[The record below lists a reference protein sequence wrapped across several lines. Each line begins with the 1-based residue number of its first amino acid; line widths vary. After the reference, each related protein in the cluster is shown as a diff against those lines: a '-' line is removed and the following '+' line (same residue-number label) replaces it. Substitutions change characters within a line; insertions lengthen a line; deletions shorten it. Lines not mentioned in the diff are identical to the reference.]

1 MSLAGF
7 ELGLFYFF
15 AALCLGSALVVVGQ
29 RNPLYSAFGLIVTL
43 CSLSAIFGL
52 LGSPFIAALQVIV
65 YAGAIMV
72 LFLFVVMLL
81 NRKGETPLLTPGAA
95 KGFGFLFAL
104 IVFVELIWTAV
115 QPASEGHSMPE
126 AVPLPADF
134 GSPAALGRVLYTVW
148 LYPFEITSI
157 LLLVAVV
164 GAVVLAKRKF
174 F

>member
-1 MSLAGF
+1 MLEGLLFGMFAGVAIGCA
-7 ELGLFYFF
+7 LG
-15 AALCLGSALVVVGQ
+15 VVFH
-29 RNPLYSAFGLIVTL
+29 RNPVHCALLLVGVLLA
-43 CSLSAIFGL
+43 LSGVFIL
-52 LGSPFIAALQVIV
+52 LHAQFVAALQVIV

-81 NRKGETPLLTPGAA
+81 NVKGESPLLTPGAA

-104 IVFVELIWTAV
+104 LICVELLWTV
-115 QPASEGHSMPE
+115 LSPGGQEG
-126 AVPLPADF
+126 AAADVAPLPRDF
-134 GSPAALGRVLYTVW
+134 GSPAALGRLLYTTW
-148 LYPFEITSI
+148 IYPFEITSI

>member
-1 MSLAGF
+1 MLEGFLFAMFAGTAIGCALGVVF
-7 ELGLFYFF
+7 HRNPVHCALLLVGVLLSSSGLFVILN
-15 AALCLGSALVVVGQ
+15 AQ
-29 RNPLYSAFGLIVTL
+29 
-43 CSLSAIFGL
+43 
-52 LGSPFIAALQVIV
+52 FIAALQVIV

-81 NRKGETPLLTPGAA
+81 NVKGESPLLTPGAA

-104 IVFVELIWTAV
+104 LLFVELLWTALS
-115 QPASEGHSMPE
+115 QRGAAG
-126 AVPLPADF
+126 PLERSSSLPDGF
-134 GSPAALGRVLYTVW
+134 GSPAAIGRVLYTTW

-174 F
+174 A